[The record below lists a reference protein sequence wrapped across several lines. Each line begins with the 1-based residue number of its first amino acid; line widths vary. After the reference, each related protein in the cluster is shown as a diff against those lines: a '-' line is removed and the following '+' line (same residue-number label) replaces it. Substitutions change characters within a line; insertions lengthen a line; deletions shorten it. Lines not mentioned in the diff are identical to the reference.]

1 MEELKN
7 IAPRLSQLPKKD
19 AFSAPEGYFD
29 DLPSLIQDRVIAE
42 SKGKSRVFSPA
53 WTFGS
58 LGLAAVLCLVF
69 LIGKSPD
76 DTTITKQEVAA
87 YVNENI
93 DQEFDETLLAE
104 EYTAIQNKKTSVQSD
119 ASLEEYILN
128 QDIDEQLL
136 REEI

>member
-7 IAPRLSQLPKKD
+7 IAPQLSQLPKKD
-19 AFSAPEGYFD
+19 AFTAPEGYFD
-29 DLPSLIQDRVIAE
+29 DLPSMIQDRVIAQ
-42 SKGKSRVFSPA
+42 SKTKSRVFSPA
-53 WTFGS
+53 WTLGS

-69 LIGKSPD
+69 FLGQSPD
-76 DTTITKQEVAA
+76 ETTVTRQEVTA

-104 EYTAIQNKKTSVQSD
+104 ELSTSDKEVTTSETN
-119 ASLEEYILN
+119 LEDYILN